1 MTHQTNHNR
10 SASTETTSED
20 SDSPTPLPERPHE
33 WDESQPEQDKPDATP
48 ISDPPD
54 RGVDY
59 YNRLIDLDSCHY
71 TYIKNGSHLG
81 FRWQG
86 ELRDM
91 DDFSAALYELYLSAY
106 NSDLSAADLR
116 PKAFQTFVGETVS
129 KHLEYTLQQRNP
141 IEGPPGPRNQS
152 RDKINERIAQIV
164 HEAAALACE
173 HRAQLGRRAQS
184 KDKVLKSILPEH
196 VHDQSV

>member
-20 SDSPTPLPERPHE
+20 SDSPTPLPDRPHE
-33 WDESQPEQDKPDATP
+33 WDDSQSEQEVTS

-59 YNRLIDLDSCHY
+59 YNRLIDLETCHY

-91 DDFSAALYELYLSAY
+91 DDFSAALYDLYLSAY
-106 NSDLSAADLR
+106 NSGLSVADLR

-129 KHLEYTLQQRNP
+129 KHLEYTLQHRKP

-152 RDKINERIAQIV
+152 RDKINERIAKIV

-184 KDKVLKSILPEH
+184 KDKVLKSILSEH
-196 VHDQSV
+196 VRD